1 MTDKLQEWIEAVERA
16 ADDCRHA
23 AKAERDTAYYYKDS
37 ATGGAKY
44 LSRAKASEDDATRLA
59 ELAAYLRDGG
69 KPALVRI
76 DPAEYAD
83 GLYTTP
89 TGAVIR
95 VEKPD
100 GGWLPIESAPKDGT
114 RILAWGSLLGGEP
127 CAAIVDWCDSIY
139 GVSGQGGWLVT
150 HDAEAYHWEGFIPTH
165 YRPLPAPP
173 AALATPGEG

>member
-1 MTDKLQEWIEAVERA
+1 MTDKLQEWIEA
-16 ADDCRHA
+16 ADEMASHG
-23 AKAERDTAYYYKDS
+23 KWFSGDTAQPSEY
-37 ATGGAKY
+37 
-44 LSRAKASEDDATRLA
+44 RAKVRANAARLT
-59 ELAAYLRDGG
+59 ELAAYLR
-69 KPALVRI
+69 
-76 DPAEYAD
+76 
-83 GLYTTP
+83 
-89 TGAVIR
+89 
-95 VEKPD
+95 D

-173 AALATPGEG
+173 AALAPTGGEG